1 MTTMYK
7 EDIREMI
14 DAGAAKI
21 PADMIITNGQLVN
34 VNSSEIYAA
43 DVAIYRSKIV
53 ATGDVSAYI
62 GANTKEINAEGKYIV
77 PGLID
82 GHLHIEC
89 SKLSMTSFA
98 KAVLPHGTTSVIS
111 GLDQYI
117 VTAGLDGIKEIL
129 AEIDGTPLKVF
140 WGLPFLTPYTL
151 PQSNVGFNVT
161 ANTHAEVQKWPEVF
175 GVWETVSEFI
185 VNQHSDVMQAIEFA
199 RQNRLPIFGCAPM
212 TRGHKLNS
220 ILCAGVRLDHESYD
234 HEEMMEKIRKGMN
247 VIIRESS
254 ISHFLEE
261 NVKVITHLNPRL
273 SRRVSF
279 CTDDVIASDIIN
291 NGHMDK
297 LIRMAIANG
306 VDPMTA
312 IQMGSIN
319 SAEAY
324 RIDHLVGSISPGRF
338 ADILLVEDLV
348 KFEIDT
354 VIAKGQLVVAN
365 NEMVHHFQ
373 APKRSNVL
381 LQSMKLKPVSADDMK
396 VRTDLKEPRVHALSL
411 DVDFDIPFVRRGRQ
425 VELDVKDGVVLP
437 DVANDVLYATVVER
451 FGKTNVKPAV
461 GFCSGWKLTAGAM
474 ASSCAPDDNNVVCIG
489 TNSED
494 MALAINHL
502 VENGG
507 GQVIVKDGKVLGF
520 LSLPI
525 CGIVSDIDPQ
535 EMADEEEKLLQ
546 IARQLGCDLPDPLF
560 YMCCLQIT
568 AIPDYAITD
577 LGMIDFHEQKVF
589 DPVFKCGCS
598 HGKLHPKCH
607 H

>member
-7 EDIREMI
+7 EDICEMI

-21 PADMIITNGQLVN
+21 PADIIIENGQLVN
-34 VNSSEIYAA
+34 VNSYEIYPA
-43 DVAIYRSKIV
+43 DVAIYRSRIV
-53 ATGDVSAYI
+53 ATGDVAAYRGPKTQI
-62 GANTKEINAEGKYIV
+62 IDAKGQYLV

-98 KAVLPHGTTSVIS
+98 KAVLPHGTTSIIS

-129 AEIDGTPLKVF
+129 SEIDGTPLKVF

-161 ANTHAEVQKWPEVF
+161 AQTHAEVQKWPEVF

-185 VNQHSDVMQAIEFA
+185 ENQHSDVMKAIEYA
-199 RQNRLPIFGCAPM
+199 RINRLPIFGCAPM

-220 ILCAGVRLDHESYD
+220 ILCAGVRLDHESYS

-261 NVKVITHLNPRL
+261 NIKVITHLNPQVA
-273 SRRVSF
+273 RRVSF

-306 VDPMTA
+306 VPPLTA

-319 SAEAY
+319 AAEAY

-338 ADILLVEDLV
+338 ADILLVDDLV
-348 KFEIDT
+348 KFTIT
-354 VIAKGQLVVAN
+354 GVLAKGQLVV
-365 NEMVHHFQ
+365 ESKQMVYDFIPPH
-373 APKRSNVL
+373 RSDVL
-381 LQSMKLKPVSADDMK
+381 LQSMKLKPVQA
-396 VRTDLKEPRVHALSL
+396 TDIQVTTTLTTPKVHALSL

-425 VELDVKDGVVLP
+425 VALSVENGVVMP
-437 DVANDVLYATVVER
+437 DIANDVLYATVIER
-451 FGKTNVKPAV
+451 FGKTDGKPAV
-461 GFCSGWKLTAGAM
+461 GFCSGWKLKAGAM

-489 TNSED
+489 TNSND
-494 MALAINHL
+494 MTIAINYLAEH
-502 VENGG
+502 GG
-507 GQVIVKDGKVLGF
+507 GQVIVKDGHILSF
-520 LSLPI
+520 LALPI
-525 CGIVSDIDPQ
+525 CGIVSDLDPVV
-535 EMADEEEKLLQ
+535 MAAEEEKLLQ
-546 IARQLGCDLPDPLF
+546 IARKLGCDLPDPLF

-577 LGMIDFHEQKVF
+577 LGVIDFHEQQVF
-589 DPVFKCGCS
+589 DPVFSCGCT

>member
-1 MTTMYK
+1 MTMYK
-7 EDIREMI
+7 EDLCEMI

-21 PADMIITNGQLVN
+21 PADLIIKNGQLVN
-34 VNSSEIYAA
+34 VVSSEIYPA
-43 DVAIYRSKIV
+43 DVAIYKSRVV
-53 ATGDVSAYI
+53 ATGDVSGYI
-62 GANTKEINAEGKYIV
+62 GEKTKTIDAKGKYIV

-98 KAVLPHGTTSVIS
+98 KAVLPHGTTSIIS

-117 VTAGLDGIKEIL
+117 VTAGLEGIKEVL
-129 AEIDGTPLKVF
+129 TEIDNTPLKVF

-161 ANTHAEVQKWPEVF
+161 AKTHAEVQKWADVF

-185 VNQHSDVMQAIEFA
+185 ENQHTDVMKAIEYA
-199 RQNRLPIFGCAPM
+199 RENRLPVFGCAPM

-220 ILCAGVRLDHESYD
+220 ILCAGVRLDHESYS

-254 ISHFLEE
+254 ISHFLTE
-261 NVKVITHLNPRL
+261 NVKVITHLNPRVA
-273 SRRVSF
+273 RRVSF

-297 LIRMAIANG
+297 LIRMAIAHG
-306 VDPMTA
+306 VDPLTA

-324 RIDHLVGSISPGRF
+324 RIDHLVGSVSPGRF

-354 VIAKGQLVVAN
+354 VIAKGQLVVQDN
-365 NEMVHHFQ
+365 QTVYEFVP
-373 APKRSNVL
+373 PKRSDVL
-381 LQSMKLKPVSADDMK
+381 LQSMKLKPVVADDLK
-396 VRTDLKEPRVHALSL
+396 VRTTLETPKVDALSL

-425 VELDVKDGVVLP
+425 VELAVKDGIVMP
-437 DVANDVLYATVVER
+437 DTENDVLYATVIER

-461 GFCSGWKLTAGAM
+461 GFCSGWKLKAGAM

-494 MALAINHL
+494 MAIAINHL
-502 VENGG
+502 SENGG

-520 LSLPI
+520 LPLPI
-525 CGIVSDIDPQ
+525 CGIVSDLDPHT
-535 EMADEEEKLLQ
+535 MAAEEEKLLQ
-546 IARQLGCDLPDPLF
+546 LARGLGCDLPDPLF

-568 AIPDYAITD
+568 AIPDWAITD
-577 LGMIDFHEQKVF
+577 LGVIDFHEQKVF
-589 DPVFKCGCS
+589 DPVFKCGCT

>member
-7 EDIREMI
+7 EDICEMI

-21 PADMIITNGQLVN
+21 PADLVITNGQLVN
-34 VNSSEIYAA
+34 VNSAEIYAA
-43 DVAIYRSKIV
+43 DVAIYKSRIV
-53 ATGDVSAYI
+53 ATGDISGYI
-62 GANTKEINAEGKYIV
+62 GEKTKTLDAKGKYIV

-98 KAVLPHGTTSVIS
+98 KAVLPHGTTSIIS
-111 GLDQYI
+111 GLDQYV
-117 VTAGLDGIKEIL
+117 VTAGIDGIKEIL
-129 AEIDGTPLKVF
+129 QEIDGTPLKVF

-161 ANTHAEVQKWPEVF
+161 AKTHAEVQKWPEVF

-185 VNQHSDVMQAIEFA
+185 ENQHSDVIKAIEYA
-199 RQNRLPIFGCAPM
+199 RINRLPIFGCAPM

-234 HEEMMEKIRKGMN
+234 HTEMMEKIRKGMN

-279 CTDDVIASDIIN
+279 CTDDVIASDIVT

-306 VDPMTA
+306 VDPLTA

-324 RIDHLVGSISPGRF
+324 RIDHLVGSVSPGRF

-354 VIAKGQLVVAN
+354 VIAKGQLVVEN
-365 NEMVHHFQ
+365 NQTVYNFVP
-373 APKRSNVL
+373 PKRSDVL
-381 LQSMKLKPVSADDMK
+381 LQSMKLKPVTADDLTVK
-396 VRTDLKEPRVHALSL
+396 TEVKEATVQALSL

-425 VELDVKDGVVLP
+425 VELAIKDGIVQP
-437 DVANDVLYATVVER
+437 DVNNDAIYATVIER
-451 FGKTNVKPAV
+451 FGKTDCKPKV
-461 GFCSGWKLTAGAM
+461 GFCSGWKLKAGAM

-489 TNSED
+489 TNSND
-494 MALAINHL
+494 MAIAINYLAEH
-502 VENGG
+502 GG
-507 GQVIVKDGKVLGF
+507 GQVIVKDGQVLGF

-525 CGIVSDIDPQ
+525 CGIVSDLDPHS
-535 EMADEEEKLLQ
+535 MATEEEKLLQ

-577 LGMIDFHEQKVF
+577 LGVIDFHEQAVM
-589 DPVFKCGCS
+589 DPVFKCGCT

>member
-1 MTTMYK
+1 MYR

-21 PADMIITNGQLVN
+21 PADLVIKNGKLVN
-34 VNSSEIYAA
+34 VNSAEIYTA

-62 GANTKEINAEGKYIV
+62 GNNTKEIDAKGKYIV

-98 KAVLPHGTTSVIS
+98 KAVLPHGTTSIIS

-117 VTAGLDGIKEIL
+117 VTAGLEGIKEIL

-151 PQSNVGFNVT
+151 PKSNVGFNVT
-161 ANTHAEVQKWPEVF
+161 AQTHAEVQKWPEVF

-185 VNQHSDVMQAIEFA
+185 ENQHDDVMKAIEFA
-199 RQNRLPIFGCAPM
+199 RVNRLPVFGCAPM

-254 ISHFLEE
+254 ISHFLDE

-279 CTDDVIASDIIN
+279 CTDDVIASDIIA

-297 LIRMAIANG
+297 LIRMAIARG

-354 VIAKGQLVVAN
+354 VIAKGQIVVQD
-365 NEMVHHFQ
+365 NETVYNFV

-381 LQSMKLKPVSADDMK
+381 LQSMKLKPVTADDMK
-396 VRTDLKEPRVHALSL
+396 VRTDLKEARVHALSL

-425 VELDVKDGVVLP
+425 VELDIKDGVVMP
-437 DVANDVLYATVVER
+437 DPANDVLYATVVER
-451 FGKTNVKPAV
+451 FGKTTTKPAV
-461 GFCSGWKLTAGAM
+461 GFCSGWKLKAGAM

-494 MALAINHL
+494 MAIAINYL
-502 VENGG
+502 AENGG

-525 CGIVSDIDPQ
+525 CGIVSDLDPFT
-535 EMADEEEKLLQ
+535 MAAEEEKLLQ
-546 IARQLGCDLPDPLF
+546 LARQLGCDLPDPLF

-577 LGMIDFHEQKVF
+577 LGVIDFHEQKTF
-589 DPVFKCGCS
+589 APVFKCGCS

>member
-1 MTTMYK
+1 MTSMYK
-7 EDIREMI
+7 EDICEMI
-14 DAGAAKI
+14 DAGAAKR
-21 PADMIITNGQLVN
+21 PADLVITNGKLVN
-34 VNSSEIYAA
+34 VNSAEIYQA
-43 DVAIYRSKIV
+43 DVAIYKSRIV
-53 ATGDVSAYI
+53 ATGDVSGYV
-62 GANTKEINAEGKYIV
+62 GENTKTLDAQGKYIV

-98 KAVLPHGTTSVIS
+98 KAVLPHGTTSIIS

-129 AEIDGTPLKVF
+129 DEIDGTPLKVF

-161 ANTHAEVQKWPEVF
+161 AKTHAEVQKWPEVF

-185 VNQHSDVMQAIEFA
+185 ENQHSDVMRAIEYA
-199 RQNRLPIFGCAPM
+199 RINRLPIFGCAPM

-234 HEEMMEKIRKGMN
+234 HQEMMEKIRKGMN

-254 ISHFLEE
+254 ISHFLTE
-261 NVKVITHLNPRL
+261 NVKVITHLNPRAA
-273 SRRVSF
+273 RRVSF
-279 CTDDVIASDIIN
+279 CTDDVIASDIVA

-297 LIRMAIANG
+297 LIRMAIAHG

-354 VIAKGQLVVAN
+354 VIAKGQLVMQDNQMIYNFVP
-365 NEMVHHFQ
+365 
-373 APKRSNVL
+373 PKRSDVL
-381 LQSMKLKPVSADDMK
+381 LQSMKLKPVNAEDLK
-396 VRTDLKEPRVHALSL
+396 VRTEEKTDTVHALSM

-425 VELDVKDGVVLP
+425 VTLSVKEGIILP
-437 DVANDVLYATVVER
+437 DTENDVLYATVIER
-451 FGKTNVKPAV
+451 FGKTNTKPAV
-461 GFCSGWKLTAGAM
+461 GFCSGWKLKAGAM

-502 VENGG
+502 AEHGG
-507 GQVIVKDGKVLGF
+507 GQVIVKDGQVLGF

-525 CGIVSDIDPQ
+525 CGIVSDLDPHT
-535 EMADEEEKLLQ
+535 MAKEEEKLLTL
-546 IARQLGCDLPDPLF
+546 ARELGCDLPDPLF

-568 AIPDYAITD
+568 AIPDFAMTD
-577 LGMIDFHEQKVF
+577 LGVIDFHEQAVM
-589 DPVFKCGCS
+589 DPVFKCGCT

>member
-1 MTTMYK
+1 MTSMYK
-7 EDIREMI
+7 ESICEMI

-21 PADMIITNGQLVN
+21 PADLIIINGQLVN
-34 VNSSEIYAA
+34 VNSCEIYSA
-43 DVAIYRSKIV
+43 DVAIYKSRIV
-53 ATGDVSAYI
+53 AIGDVSGYI
-62 GANTKEINAEGKYIV
+62 AAQTKTIDAKGKYIV

-98 KAVLPHGTTSVIS
+98 KAVLPHGTTSIIS

-117 VTAGLDGIKEIL
+117 VTAGLDGIREIL
-129 AEIDGTPLKVF
+129 HEIDKTPLKVF

-151 PQSNVGFNVT
+151 PQSHVGFNVT
-161 ANTHAEVQKWPEVF
+161 AKTHAEVQKWPEVF

-185 VNQHSDVMQAIEFA
+185 ENQHSDVMKAIEYA
-199 RQNRLPIFGCAPM
+199 RLHRLSIFGCAPM

-247 VIIRESS
+247 VLIRESS

-261 NVKVITHLNPRL
+261 NIKVITHLNPQL

-279 CTDDVIASDIIN
+279 CTDDVIASDIVT

-306 VDPMTA
+306 VDPLTA
-312 IQMGSIN
+312 IQMGTIN

-324 RIDHLVGSISPGRF
+324 RIDHLVGSVSPGRF

-354 VIAKGQLVVAN
+354 VIAKGKLVVEN
-365 NEMVHHFQ
+365 KQTVFDFVP
-373 APKRSNVL
+373 PKRSNVL
-381 LQSMKLKPVSADDMK
+381 LQSMKLKK
-396 VRTDLKEPRVHALSL
+396 VDANDLKIKTDDKQSKVKVLSL
-411 DVDFDIPFVRRGRQ
+411 DVDFDIPFVRRGRH
-425 VELDVKDGVVLP
+425 VELSVENGIVQADID
-437 DVANDVLYATVVER
+437 NDVIYATVVER
-451 FGKTNVKPAV
+451 FGKTKGIPKV
-461 GFCSGWKLTAGAM
+461 GFCSGWKLKSGAM

-489 TNSED
+489 TNPED
-494 MALAINHL
+494 MAIAINHL
-502 VENGG
+502 AQEGG
-507 GQVIVKDGKVLGF
+507 GQVIVDKGQVIGF
-520 LSLPI
+520 LPLPI
-525 CGIVSDIDPQ
+525 CGIVSDLDPHV
-535 EMADEEEKLLQ
+535 MAEEEEKLLQ

-577 LGMIDFHEQKVF
+577 LGVIDFHEQAVM
-589 DPVFKCGCS
+589 DPVFKCGCT
-598 HGKLHPKCH
+598 HGKLQPICH
-607 H
+607 K

>member
-1 MTTMYK
+1 MTSMYK
-7 EDIREMI
+7 EDICEMI

-21 PADMIITNGQLVN
+21 PADLIITNGQLVN
-34 VNSSEIYAA
+34 VTSSEIYPA
-43 DVAIYRSKIV
+43 DVAIYKSRIV
-53 ATGDVSAYI
+53 ATGDVSSYV
-62 GANTKEINAEGKYIV
+62 GQQTKTINAKGKYIV

-98 KAVLPHGTTSVIS
+98 KAVLPHGTTSIIS

-117 VTAGLDGIKEIL
+117 VTAGLDGIREIL
-129 AEIDGTPLKVF
+129 HEIDGTPLKVF

-151 PQSNVGFNVT
+151 PQSHVGFNVT
-161 ANTHAEVQKWPEVF
+161 AKTHAEVQKWSEVF

-185 VNQHSDVMQAIEFA
+185 ENQHSDVMKAIEYA
-199 RQNRLPIFGCAPM
+199 RSHRLPIFGCAPM
-212 TRGHKLNS
+212 TRGHKLNA

-234 HEEMMEKIRKGMN
+234 HTEMMEKIRKGMN
-247 VIIRESS
+247 VLIRESS

-261 NVKVITHLNPRL
+261 NIKVITHLNPHL

-279 CTDDVIASDIIN
+279 CTDDVIASDIIA

-306 VDPMTA
+306 VDPLTA

-338 ADILLVEDLV
+338 ADILLVDDLI

-354 VIAKGQLVVAN
+354 VIAKGELVVEN
-365 NEMVHHFQ
+365 QQTVFNFVP
-373 APKRSNVL
+373 PKRSDIL
-381 LQSMKLKPVSADDMK
+381 LQSMKLKPVKADDLRVTTDSEQSTVK
-396 VRTDLKEPRVHALSL
+396 VLSL
-411 DVDFDIPFVRRGRQ
+411 DVDFNIPFVRRGRH
-425 VELDVKDGVVLP
+425 VELTVHNGIILP
-437 DVANDVLYATVVER
+437 DIENDVLYATVVER
-451 FGKTNVKPAV
+451 FGKTNDIPKV
-461 GFCSGWKLTAGAM
+461 GFCSGWKLKSGAM

-489 TNSED
+489 TNPED
-494 MALAINHL
+494 MAIAINHL
-502 VENGG
+502 AENGG
-507 GQVIVKDGKVLGF
+507 GQVIVEHGKVIGF

-525 CGIVSDIDPQ
+525 CGIVSDLDPHT
-535 EMADEEEKLLQ
+535 MAQEEEKLLQ
-546 IARQLGCDLPDPLF
+546 LARKLGCDLPDPLF

-577 LGMIDFHEQKVF
+577 LGVIDFHEQAVMN
-589 DPVFKCGCS
+589 PVFKCGCS
-598 HGKLHPKCH
+598 HGKLPQQCND
-607 H
+607 